1 MKERIEKLLKILEK
15 IESLNITIELLE
27 SNLRTYPED
36 FVDLIEKDR
45 RKIDTSRARISNLEG
60 IFSRTAR
67 DLVL

>member
-67 DLVL
+67 SLVL